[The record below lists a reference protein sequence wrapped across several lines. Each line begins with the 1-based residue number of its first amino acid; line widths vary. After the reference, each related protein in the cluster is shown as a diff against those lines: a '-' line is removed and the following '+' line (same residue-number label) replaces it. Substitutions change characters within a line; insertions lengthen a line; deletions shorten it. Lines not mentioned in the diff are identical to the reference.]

1 MRFIDHGNWVT
12 YVPENHPLLEYN
24 VLFCRR
30 ISDGIDWYEFQ
41 RSELTHLDTIKLT
54 LLLVNKKH
62 WQVQTT
68 ARDASMLFPAEHR
81 LIEIGN
87 AETHEDLRTLRF
99 DLKRGEFLEG
109 LPSHVMRLDLL
120 RYLYREGLLDQ
131 WERAIELS
139 DDRMLKLSLLAE
151 RPMSFDDPDVI
162 AIAKRLGWDEENLF
176 RLFVNVDREVRS
188 RHG

>member
-68 ARDASMLFPAEHR
+68 ARYAHLASESISGAAHMVSS
-81 LIEIGN
+81 
-87 AETHEDLRTLRF
+87 T
-99 DLKRGEFLEG
+99 
-109 LPSHVMRLDLL
+109 
-120 RYLYREGLLDQ
+120 
-131 WERAIELS
+131 
-139 DDRMLKLSLLAE
+139 LAE
-151 RPMSFDDPDVI
+151 RLL
-162 AIAKRLGWDEENLF
+162 AK
-176 RLFVNVDREVRS
+176 
-188 RHG
+188 